1 MSSVRIVRWL
11 ALALLAIGGF
21 AAPSVQ
27 TAQAAS
33 SSTGCLP
40 GVLRARLSQIRSKF
54 GSIRVVST
62 HRPGARIAGSGRRSL
77 HSSCRAVDFVPPRGK
92 YGAVV
97 AWLKANHGGG
107 VGTYSCGMH
116 HVHIDSG
123 PRVRFHHCVS
133 ASGRPIRSAR
143 RGSKGRRYASRRTR
157 SGNRYATRRGNRYAA
172 WRGTRSSLGVGR
184 RTRGRGTRTRVARS
198 GTRPFE
204 TRRYLR
210 SVTRNG
216 A

>member
-1 MSSVRIVRWL
+1 MSSIRVMRWVML
-11 ALALLAIGGF
+11 ALM
-21 AAPSVQ
+21 AAFGNVAAVTHQ
-27 TAQAAS
+27 AQAAS

-40 GVLRARLSQIRSKF
+40 GALRARLNQIRSKF
-54 GSIRVVST
+54 GRVRIVST
-62 HRPGARIAGSGRRSL
+62 HRPGARIAGSGRRSF
-77 HSSCRAVDFVPPRGK
+77 HASCRAVDFVAPRGK

-97 AWLKANHGGG
+97 RWLKANHGGG

-116 HVHIDSG
+116 HIHIDNG

-133 ASGRPIRSAR
+133 ASGRPYRTAR
-143 RGSKGRRYASRRTR
+143 RGRKGRRYANRNRR
-157 SGNRYATRRGNRYAA
+157 SGRRYSA
-172 WRGTRSSLGVGR
+172 WRGTRSSLGGR
-184 RTRGRGTRTRVARS
+184 RARVRRVRHTRVARNGARS
-198 GTRPFE
+198 FE

>member
-1 MSSVRIVRWL
+1 MSSVRILRWL
-11 ALALLAIGGF
+11 AVAFLAIGGI
-21 AAPSVQ
+21 AAPAVQ
-27 TAQAAS
+27 DAQAAS

-40 GVLRARLSQIRSKF
+40 GALRARLSQVRSKF

-97 AWLKANHGGG
+97 AWLRANHGGG

-116 HVHIDSG
+116 HIHIDNG

-133 ASGRPIRSAR
+133 ARGRPIRTAR
-143 RGSKGRRYASRRTR
+143 RGRKTRRYANRGSR
-157 SGNRYATRRGNRYAA
+157 SGNRYAA
-172 WRGTRSSLGVGR
+172 WRGSRSTLGVGR
-184 RTRGRGTRTRVARS
+184 RKSRGVTRTRVARNT
-198 GTRPFE
+198 GGGFE

-210 SVTRNG
+210 ALTRHG
-216 A
+216 S